1 MTCSLHSTGLA
12 LQRFVVKTAAAAF
25 SGPRFRTSA
34 TSRFPLDFSPA
45 TTPEAEN
52 PDAAVT
58 LMSGSPLSRQG
69 RGRRRSRRD
78 PVHGQA
84 RGLVEAEGDVDG
96 LDGGPG
102 RPLVEVVQGEH
113 GDHPA

>member
-58 LMSGSPLSRQG
+58 LMRSPLVRRNRRGWSRQ
-69 RGRRRSRRD
+69 RRSRRD

-84 RGLVEAEGDVDG
+84 RGLVEAEGEVDR
-96 LDGGPG
+96 LHGGSG
-102 RPLVEVVQGEH
+102 RPLVEVVQGE
-113 GDHPA
+113 